1 MGRFTLLMF
10 FQNSVRN
17 RWHTQTLG
25 VKAMSKKT
33 VNVTKLIDAFTAAES
48 AYGKFTAE
56 VKALYA
62 TCKTSTQFIA
72 RRKEV
77 NAAIDA
83 RFGTT
88 EKCKEKAKKIK
99 AKTNTVLNRLLPD
112 GVSLGKRNG
121 GRKASTPKTTKA
133 TKATKA
139 AQTASPKDQATPMP
153 LHDAGSILT
162 AIRLVLDGMNK
173 ADAQA
178 VATRIQNELKTIL
191 ATK

>member
-1 MGRFTLLMF
+1 
-10 FQNSVRN
+10 
-17 RWHTQTLG
+17 
-25 VKAMSKKT
+25 MSKKT
-33 VNVTKLIDAFTAAES
+33 LNVTKLIDAFTAAES

-56 VKALYA
+56 VKLLYA
-62 TCKTSTQFIA
+62 SCKTSAQFIA

-88 EKCKEKAKKIK
+88 KKCKETAKKIK

-121 GRKASTPKTTKA
+121 GRKAATPKADAKA

-139 AQTASPKDQATPMP
+139 VQTAAPKDQSTPMP
-153 LHDAGSILT
+153 MHDVGTILA
-162 AIRLVLDGMNK
+162 AIRSVLDGMSK
-173 ADAQA
+173 ADAKA
-178 VATRIQNELKTIL
+178 VATRIQNEMTTIL

>member
-1 MGRFTLLMF
+1 MPKKS
-10 FQNSVRN
+10 NS
-17 RWHTQTLG
+17 
-25 VKAMSKKT
+25 

-56 VKALYA
+56 VKLLYA
-62 TCKTSTQFIA
+62 SCKTSAQFIA

-88 EKCKEKAKKIK
+88 EKCKETAKKIK

-121 GRKASTPKTTKA
+121 GRKASTATATATATPKVAPA
-133 TKATKA
+133 TA
-139 AQTASPKDQATPMP
+139 TASKNQPAAMP
-153 LHDAGSILT
+153 LHDMDIGAILT
-162 AIRLVLDGMNK
+162 TIRLIGEDKTDKK
-173 ADAQA
+173 AALA
-178 VATRIQNELKTIL
+178 KLNRIENQVKSAMFALNTI
-191 ATK
+191 K

>member
-1 MGRFTLLMF
+1 
-10 FQNSVRN
+10 
-17 RWHTQTLG
+17 
-25 VKAMSKKT
+25 MSKKT

-56 VKALYA
+56 VKLLYA
-62 TCKTSTQFIA
+62 SCKTSAQFIA

-88 EKCKEKAKKIK
+88 EKCKETAKKIK

-121 GRKASTPKTTKA
+121 GRKAAAPKASAKVSQ
-133 TKATKA
+133 KA
-139 AQTASPKDQATPMP
+139 AQAPAQVATGKNKPTTVP
-153 LHDAGSILT
+153 LHDVGTILT
-162 AIRLVLDGMNK
+162 AIRLIGEESDKKSALAKLN
-173 ADAQA
+173 
-178 VATRIQNELKTIL
+178 RIDNQVKSAMFALSTI
-191 ATK
+191 K

>member
-1 MGRFTLLMF
+1 
-10 FQNSVRN
+10 
-17 RWHTQTLG
+17 
-25 VKAMSKKT
+25 MSKKT
-33 VNVTKLIDAFTAAES
+33 NSVNVTKLIDAFTAAES

-56 VKALYA
+56 VKLLYA
-62 TCKTSTQFIA
+62 SCKTSAQFIA

-88 EKCKEKAKKIK
+88 DKCKETAKKIK
-99 AKTNTVLNRLLPD
+99 AKTNTVLNRLLPE

-139 AQTASPKDQATPMP
+139 AQTVTPKGQATPMP
-153 LHDAGSILT
+153 LHDVGTILT
-162 AIRLVLDGMNK
+162 AIRLVLNGMSK
-173 ADAQA
+173 ADAKA
-178 VATRIQNELKTIL
+178 VATRIQNEMTTIL

>member
-1 MGRFTLLMF
+1 MTYPNSRSKGR
-10 FQNSVRN
+10 
-17 RWHTQTLG
+17 
-25 VKAMSKKT
+25 SKKT

-56 VKALYA
+56 VKLLYA
-62 TCKTSTQFIA
+62 LCVTSEQFIA

-88 EKCKEKAKKIK
+88 EECKETAKKIK
-99 AKTNTVLNRLLPD
+99 AKTNTVMNRLLPE

-139 AQTASPKDQATPMP
+139 VQTAAPKDQSTPMP
-153 LHDAGSILT
+153 MHDVGTILA
-162 AIRLVLDGMNK
+162 AIRSVLDGMSK
-173 ADAQA
+173 ADAKA
-178 VATRIQNELKTIL
+178 VATRIQNEMTTIL

>member
-1 MGRFTLLMF
+1 MP
-10 FQNSVRN
+10 
-17 RWHTQTLG
+17 
-25 VKAMSKKT
+25 KKT
-33 VNVTKLIDAFTAAES
+33 VNVTKLIDAFTASEA

-56 VKALYA
+56 VKLLYA
-62 TCKTSTQFIA
+62 LCKTSAQFIA

-88 EKCKEKAKKIK
+88 EECKETAKKIK

-121 GRKASTPKTTKA
+121 GRKAATPKADAKA

-139 AQTASPKDQATPMP
+139 AQTAAPKGQPTPMP
-153 LHDAGSILT
+153 LHDVGTILT
-162 AIRLVLDGMNK
+162 AIRLIGEESDKKSALAKLN
-173 ADAQA
+173 
-178 VATRIQNELKTIL
+178 RIDNQVKSAMFALSTI
-191 ATK
+191 K

>member
-1 MGRFTLLMF
+1 MP
-10 FQNSVRN
+10 
-17 RWHTQTLG
+17 
-25 VKAMSKKT
+25 KKT
-33 VNVTKLIDAFTAAES
+33 NSVNVTKLIDAFTAAES

-56 VKALYA
+56 VKLLYA
-62 TCKTSTQFIA
+62 SCKTSAQFIA

-88 EKCKEKAKKIK
+88 EKCKETAKKIK

-121 GRKASTPKTTKA
+121 GRKAATPKATKA

-139 AQTASPKDQATPMP
+139 AQTATPKNQPTPMP
-153 LHDAGSILT
+153 LHDVGTILT
-162 AIRLVLDGMNK
+162 AIRLIGEESDKKSALAKLN
-173 ADAQA
+173 
-178 VATRIQNELKTIL
+178 RIDNQVKSAMFALSMIK
-191 ATK
+191 

>member
-1 MGRFTLLMF
+1 
-10 FQNSVRN
+10 
-17 RWHTQTLG
+17 
-25 VKAMSKKT
+25 MSKKT

-56 VKALYA
+56 VKLLYA
-62 TCKTSTQFIA
+62 SCKTSAQFIA

-88 EKCKEKAKKIK
+88 EKCKETAKKIK

-121 GRKASTPKTTKA
+121 GRKAATPKATKA

-139 AQTASPKDQATPMP
+139 AQTVTPKGQATPMP
-153 LHDAGSILT
+153 LHDVGTILT
-162 AIRLVLDGMNK
+162 AIRLVLNGMSK
-173 ADAQA
+173 ADAKA
-178 VATRIQNELKTIL
+178 VATRIQNEMTTIL